1 MYKLPGK
8 NEKDVIK
15 NMKFTRPIEKKD
27 FFNRVI
33 KSQSLIDYLL
43 EINWEPNDIEKAC
56 LINQSC

>member
-1 MYKLPGK
+1 MYKSLGT

-15 NMKFTRPIEKKD
+15 NMKFTRSIEKKD

-43 EINWEPNDIEKAC
+43 EINWE
-56 LINQSC
+56 LQRVW